1 MSSGLCRALKDIH
14 NNEDQN
20 INRELIQSI
29 VHCFRIKS
37 SINVVAQS
45 VVEKIMSQHLAHY
58 MQQTNNEKFK
68 IRPDMTVMIRNF
80 NYPIPN
86 EILSTPQ
93 RQNKNRVNIFF
104 KRFFF
109 IKFNSTSMCFPV
121 YLDQGHSKIDEDR
134 LSTI

>member
-1 MSSGLCRALKDIH
+1 MSSGLCRALQDIH

-45 VVEKIMSQHLAHY
+45 VVEKIMSQHLAHF

-86 EILSTPQ
+86 GMPTAPP
-93 RQNKNRVNIFF
+93 RQNRNRVNI
-104 KRFFF
+104 R
-109 IKFNSTSMCFPV
+109 
-121 YLDQGHSKIDEDR
+121 R
-134 LSTI
+134 LCYKTIAIHYILLSLPLLIN